1 MLRSFLP
8 VGQGAFYL
16 EQFNE
21 KKGKRINVVYDC
33 GSSTSKE
40 LVESEVKSNLSKGE
54 DILFVFISHLDV
66 DHINGLEFLLKY
78 CNVKNLILPL
88 TDRQERYLLSLKY
101 LCDSDE
107 NYLDDFLFQF
117 IRNPY
122 ETVFGISDNTRIFAI
137 RDYENYE
144 QEEAYYEVQRNADHV
159 MIVHSGTNILNS
171 VYVKEDILS
180 EYWEY
185 IPFNFKFKERSL
197 QFREALT
204 NNLPKDVTIENII
217 DLWGYKS
224 IQNAI
229 KKAYNGIDGNLNV
242 NSMTLFS
249 GVRNST
255 IYQTFVLP
263 FNLFKCRLKYHHCFK
278 QCAFEILKPN
288 GCLYTGDFDAY
299 SHWDKM
305 YEAYKHYWEYIGC
318 IQIPHHGSRYSYNH
332 QFTLLNSFFVISAG
346 KNNRYRH
353 PSGSVVKD
361 LIFTKNY
368 PFIVNEDRDREVIM
382 EVNLLF

>member
-16 EQFNE
+16 EQFKEAND
-21 KKGKRINVVYDC
+21 KRINVIYDC
-33 GSSTSKE
+33 GSLTSKKI
-40 LVESEVKSNLSKGE
+40 LESEIESNLDE
-54 DILFVFISHLDV
+54 HEEILFVFISHLDA
-66 DHINGLEFLLKY
+66 DHINGLEFLLEY

-88 TDRQERYLLSLKY
+88 TSKQDRYLLSLKY

-107 NYLDDFLFQF
+107 NYIDDFSFLF
-117 IRNPY
+117 ISDPY
-122 ETVFGISDNTRIFAI
+122 ETLFRISDNTRIFGI
-137 RDYENYE
+137 RGYENYE
-144 QEEAYYEVQRNADHV
+144 QEVPYYEDQRNFDRV
-159 MIVHSGTNILNS
+159 TIVRSGTNILNS
-171 VYVKEDILS
+171 VYVKEGILS

-185 IPFNFKFKERSL
+185 IPFNFNFKERSI
-197 QFREALT
+197 QFRKALT
-204 NNLPKDVTIENII
+204 YNLPKDVNIENIV
-217 DLWGYKS
+217 DLWERKS

-229 KKAYNGIDGNLNV
+229 KKAYNEIDGNLNV

-249 GVRNST
+249 GLRKSA

-263 FNLFKCRLKYHHCFK
+263 FNLFKCRLKYHCFE
-278 QCAFEILKPN
+278 QFAFEIRKPN

-299 SHWDKM
+299 SHWNEM
-305 YEAYKHYWEYIGC
+305 YEAYIHYWEYIGC

-332 QFTLLNSFFVISAG
+332 QFTSLNSFFVISAG

-361 LIFTKNY
+361 LMFAKKY
-368 PFIVNEDRDREVIM
+368 PFIVSEDRDREVVM
-382 EVNLLF
+382 EVNLPF